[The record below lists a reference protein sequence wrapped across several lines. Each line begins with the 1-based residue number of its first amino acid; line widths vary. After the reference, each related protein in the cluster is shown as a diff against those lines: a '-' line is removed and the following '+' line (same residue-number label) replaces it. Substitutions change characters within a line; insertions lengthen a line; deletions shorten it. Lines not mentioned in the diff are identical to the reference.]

1 MDMRLVFKRKRRAL
15 AMLIGITTV
24 TYFVVVRDMAIN
36 TAQFHAAASE
46 SSIQHNASVLI
57 TGQQSITTGL
67 STPQLSDLS
76 FEPSA
81 HFHDF
86 VRALRARADA
96 DKYILLAMIDE
107 SFTDMAINFY
117 EASLRAHH
125 VDNFL
130 FIGVG
135 RKTCETLTNMSIPC
149 FYYADDPS
157 AGKVTSYRQQAW
169 NRKMNIR
176 TDMILEALSANFTVL
191 HSDTDVAFLGNPVP
205 LVKVHRITLVVRF
218 SFDLVSFK
226 FNCDHI
232 GVDFCKLLWV
242 RSSVSI
248 PSFLFPHP
256 FPHSPYYLSSSF
268 SPSWF
273 GRSPAARTTFGA
285 FLGSKSATGE
295 SSFSAVHKII
305 ASAHKIQALAIEKI
319 AKLRQIV
326 MDA

>member
-1 MDMRLVFKRKRRAL
+1 MRLVFKRKRRAL

-24 TYFVVVRDMAIN
+24 MYLVVRDVATN

-46 SSIQHNASVLI
+46 SSIQHNSSVLI
-57 TGQQSITTGL
+57 TRQQSITTGL
-67 STPQLSDLS
+67 STPQLSDTS
-76 FEPSA
+76 FEPSP

-86 VRALRARADA
+86 VRALHARADA
-96 DKYILLAMIDE
+96 DKYVILAMIDE

-176 TDMILEALSANFTVL
+176 TDMILEALWANFTVL

-205 LVKVHRITLVVRF
+205 LVKVHHIALFFRF
-218 SFDLVSFK
+218 FDRSLNLIVSCFFK
-226 FNCDHI
+226 LFYEQINDDDHRRR
-232 GVDFCKLLWV
+232 LL
-242 RSSVSI
+242 
-248 PSFLFPHP
+248 
-256 FPHSPYYLSSSF
+256 
-268 SPSWF
+268 
-273 GRSPAARTTFGA
+273 
-285 FLGSKSATGE
+285 
-295 SSFSAVHKII
+295 
-305 ASAHKIQALAIEKI
+305 
-319 AKLRQIV
+319 
-326 MDA
+326 